1 MEDTNFKHIIKKLRI
16 IKTKSFRDL
25 ILRLI
30 PFGNH
35 ETKMNVSE
43 RGKRALFLLYLASL
57 DLLTKCAA
65 VFTMTERDTVP
76 GTGER

>member
-1 MEDTNFKHIIKKLRI
+1 MFQKEEKELCFDFI
-16 IKTKSFRDL
+16 
-25 ILRLI
+25 
-30 PFGNH
+30 
-35 ETKMNVSE
+35 
-43 RGKRALFLLYLASL
+43 LASL

>member
-1 MEDTNFKHIIKKLRI
+1 
-16 IKTKSFRDL
+16 
-25 ILRLI
+25 
-30 PFGNH
+30 
-35 ETKMNVSE
+35 MNVSE